1 MPHAPN
7 ADLSSHDRRTLDRIF
22 QHPLTHN
29 LDWREVVALLKSIGT
44 ADERH
49 NGEVD
54 LAVGSERL
62 AMKKPHGKDVGADTV
77 IDLRHLL
84 ERAGWSPDEAPAL
97 ADTPPPPG
105 LVVVIDHDGARI
117 HHLGATTEDAAPGR
131 HIRHHIERQQA
142 GADRE
147 ELYPDDEK
155 FFEAVAVGLLEGG
168 PIVLISHGKGQ
179 SNEADHLSAY
189 LLARHKEV
197 HARIV
202 RQLVA
207 DLPHLTTPELLAL
220 GRNALG

>member
-1 MPHAPN
+1 MPHATN
-7 ADLSSHDRRTLDRIF
+7 ADLSKHDQRTLDRIF

-29 LDWREVVALLKSIGT
+29 LDWREVVALLKSIGA

-54 LAVGSERL
+54 LSVGGEHL

-84 ERAGWSPDEAPAL
+84 ERAGWSPDQAPARAAPSPATAPAL
-97 ADTPPPPG
+97 IVA
-105 LVVVIDHDGARI
+105 IDHDGARI
-117 HHLGATTEDAAPGR
+117 HRLDDPAPAH

-142 GADRE
+142 DEDRQE
-147 ELYPDDEK
+147 TYPDDEK
-155 FFEAVAVGLLEGG
+155 FFESVATSLADGG

-189 LLARHKEV
+189 LLAHHKET

-202 RQLVA
+202 GQLLA
-207 DLPHLTTPELLAL
+207 DLSHLTTPELLKLGREAL
-220 GRNALG
+220 G